1 MGRIGYRIV
10 RLEEVHSTNTLI
22 LEDETMLNDAG
33 LVVLARHQ
41 TAGRGRIGRRWASV
55 PGAQLQ
61 FSVVTHPLG
70 NPEDLAVVSLVA
82 GLSVAEAI
90 ARTLSLYP
98 HLKWPNDVRLQGRK
112 VCGILTESKP
122 GARGQPR
129 LVIGIGI
136 NCAGRDADFPSELRG
151 LLTTLEQAG
160 GRPVDTEAIFQ
171 SVLSR
176 LEENLS
182 SLASGGRPALLH
194 AWRERAVPWERPV
207 RFILGKEAR
216 IGRTAG
222 IDDEGRLL
230 IRTEDGTV
238 HPHSSGEVE
247 WLD

>member
-22 LEDETMLNDAG
+22 LEDEALLNDAG

-41 TAGRGRIGRRWASV
+41 TAGRGRIGRRWASL

-61 FSVVTHPLG
+61 FSVVAHPAG
-70 NPEDLAVVSLVA
+70 APEDLAVVSLVA
-82 GLSVAEAI
+82 GLSTAEAI
-90 ARTLSLYP
+90 ERTLSPRPL
-98 HLKWPNDVRLQGRK
+98 LKWPNDVQVNGRK

-136 NCAGRDADFPSELRG
+136 NCAGRDTDFPSELRD
-151 LLTTLEQAG
+151 LLTTLEQASG
-160 GRPVDTEAIFQ
+160 QPVDAEALLQ

-182 SLASGGRPALLH
+182 SLASGRRPALLQ
-194 AWRERAVPWERPV
+194 AWRERSAPWERPV
-207 RFILGKEAR
+207 RFTFGKEAR
-216 IGRTAG
+216 LGRTAG
-222 IDDEGRLL
+222 IDDQGRLL
-230 IRTEDGTV
+230 IRTEDGALHV
-238 HPHSSGEVE
+238 HASGEVE